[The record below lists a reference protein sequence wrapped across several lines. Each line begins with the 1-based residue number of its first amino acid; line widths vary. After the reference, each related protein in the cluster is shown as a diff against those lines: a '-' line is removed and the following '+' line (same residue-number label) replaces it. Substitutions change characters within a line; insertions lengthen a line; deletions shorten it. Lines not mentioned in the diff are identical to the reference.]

1 MARASDFIDQ
11 KRLWDRHMAIAK
23 FGETGNGGVNR
34 QALTDDDR
42 RARAA
47 LAEWA
52 HARGFEVLID
62 EAANMHIRREGW
74 EQGAPVVLSG
84 SHLDTQPAGGNF
96 DGVYGVLAAFE
107 VLEALEDG
115 GIRTRRPV
123 EAVVWTNE
131 EGCRFAPGC
140 TGSMVFAGVGT
151 LADYADA
158 AALDGARF
166 GEEVARTIAATPHAR
181 HRDSGIP
188 LAGYIEAHIEQGPR
202 LEAERLSIGAVTGIQ
217 GGSSFEITVTGEE
230 GHAGTVPLALRRDA
244 MRSAV
249 AVVNGL
255 HDLMADPDDIVKFTI
270 GRFQAFPG
278 SPNTIPGKVVFT
290 IDFRHPDADV
300 FNDRVGKIEAVC
312 REHAAPCD
320 VSVFTRHVN
329 QPSVFPDDVVAM
341 VEGAARRLDL
351 PVMAMPSGAGHDA
364 QLIAPLCPTGMLFVP
379 CLKGISHSESEC
391 AKAEDLAAGARVLAD
406 VLLEMAES
414 WSCSSAWPNRR

>member
-1 MARASDFIDQ
+1 MARASDSVNAD
-11 KRLWDRHMAIAK
+11 RLWARHMAIAEHGK
-23 FGETGNGGVNR
+23 TGNGGVNR

-42 RARAA
+42 AARAE
-47 LAEWA
+47 LAGWA

-107 VLEALEDG
+107 VLEALEDAG
-115 GIRTRRPV
+115 MKTRRPI

-151 LADYADA
+151 VDDYAEA
-158 AALDGARF
+158 RAPDGARLID
-166 GEEVARTIAATPHAR
+166 EIARTIAATPHAR
-181 HRDSGIP
+181 HRKAGLP

-202 LEAERLSIGAVTGIQ
+202 LEAEGLTIGAVTGIQ

-230 GHAGTVPLALRRDA
+230 GHAGTVPLKLRRDA

-249 AVVNGL
+249 AIVGGL
-255 HDLMADPDDIVKFTI
+255 ERLMDDPDDVVKFTI

-278 SPNTIPGKVVFT
+278 SPNTIPGRVVFT
-290 IDFRHPDADV
+290 VDFRHPDADV
-300 FNDRVGKIEAVC
+300 FNDRAGRIEAVC
-312 REHAAPCD
+312 REHAGPCA
-320 VSVFTRHVN
+320 VSVFTRHKN
-329 QPSVFPDDVVAM
+329 QPSIFPDDVVGM
-341 VEGAARRLDL
+341 IEGTARDL
-351 PVMAMPSGAGHDA
+351 GIPVTAMPSGAGHDA

-379 CLKGISHSESEC
+379 CLKGISHSE
-391 AKAEDLAAGARVLAD
+391 AERANPADLAAGARVLAD
-406 VLLEMAES
+406 ALVAMAD
-414 WSCSSAWPNRR
+414 A